1 MPRRAAVLALCVPM
15 LALAACSRGEGDQ
28 SKAKGPRPPAVP
40 VTAAAVETRDVPV
53 QIQGIGNVQAS
64 STVSVYALLSGQIF
78 QVHFKE
84 GQDVSAGALLFT
96 IDPRPF
102 ESALRQAQATM
113 AQHQA
118 AVAQAEANLARD
130 QAQADNAGVEE
141 ERYKKLVQRGLIAR
155 EQYDQILTAHKSA
168 LATVDASRAMVTN
181 QKALVQADAAAVEN
195 AKVQLTYTAIR
206 APIEGRTGNLLI
218 HQGNVVKA
226 NDIGNPLVVINR
238 VHPINVVFAVPE
250 RFLDQIKTARTTGPL
265 AVDAT
270 PQGQTFTARG
280 MLSFVN
286 NTVDTTT
293 GTIQL
298 KATFDNADNA
308 LWPGQ
313 FATVTLTVR
322 TERGALAVPSQAI
335 QAGQQGQ
342 YVFVVKPDATVES
355 RPIVVAFVNG
365 PITIIRAGLQSGERV
380 VTDGQLRLAPG
391 TRVDIK
397 PASPTAPTA
406 PTTSRAPAPT
416 SPAPAPTSP
425 APAPTS
431 PAPAPTSPAP
441 APK

>member
-1 MPRRAAVLALCVPM
+1 MTPRRAAALALSVAV
-15 LALAACSRGEGDQ
+15 LALAACSRSDGDA
-28 SKAKGPRPPAVP
+28 KAKAGPRPPAVP
-40 VTAAAVETRDVPV
+40 VTAATVEARDVPV

-64 STVSVYALLSGQIF
+64 STVSVYSLLSGQIF

-84 GQDVSAGALLFT
+84 GQDVSAGALLFA

-102 ESALRQAQATM
+102 EAALQQAQATM

-118 AVAQAEANLARD
+118 AIAQAEANLARD
-130 QAQADNAGVEE
+130 QAQADNARVEE
-141 ERYKKLVQRGLIAR
+141 ERYKKLVQGGLIAR
-155 EQYDQILTAHKSA
+155 EQYDQIHTALKSA
-168 LATVDASRAMVTN
+168 LATVDAARAMVAN

-218 HQGNVVKA
+218 HQGNIVKA
-226 NDIGNPLVVINR
+226 NDIGNPLVIINR

-250 RFLDQIKTARTTGPL
+250 RFLDQVKTGWAKGPL
-265 AVDAT
+265 TVEAT
-270 PQGQTFTARG
+270 PQGQSVRARG
-280 MLSFVN
+280 TLSFVN

-298 KATFDNADNA
+298 KATFENADNA

-313 FATVTLTVR
+313 FATVSLTVR
-322 TERGALAVPSQAI
+322 TEPNALVVPSQAI

-342 YVFVVKPDATVES
+342 YVFVVKPDSTVES
-355 RPIVVAFVNG
+355 RPVVVAFASG
-365 PITIIRAGLQSGERV
+365 PFTIVRQGVQAGERV
-380 VTDGQLRLAPG
+380 VTDGQLRLVSG
-391 TRVDIK
+391 TRVDVK
-397 PASPTAPTA
+397 PAG
-406 PTTSRAPAPT
+406 PASPT

-425 APAPTS
+425 APAK
-431 PAPAPTSPAP
+431 TSPAP

>member
-1 MPRRAAVLALCVPM
+1 MTSRRAAALALCVPVM

-28 SKAKGPRPPAVP
+28 SKAKGARPPAVP
-40 VTAAAVETRDVPV
+40 VTAAAVEARDVPV

-64 STVSVYALLSGQIF
+64 ATVSVYSLLSGQIF
-78 QVHFKE
+78 KVHFTE
-84 GQDVSAGALLFT
+84 GQEVKTGDLLFS

-102 ESALRQAQATM
+102 ESALQQAQATM

-130 QAQADNAGVEE
+130 QAQADNAKVEE
-141 ERYKKLVQRGLIAR
+141 ERYKKLVSGGLIAR

-168 LATVDASRAMVTN
+168 LATVDADRAMVTN
-181 QKALVQADAAAVEN
+181 QKALVQADAAAVDN
-195 AKVQLTYTAIR
+195 AKVQLSYTAIR

-250 RFLDQIKTARTTGPL
+250 RFLDEIKTARAKGPL
-265 AVDAT
+265 AVEAT
-270 PQGQTFTARG
+270 PQGQSVVARG
-280 MLSFVN
+280 TLSFVN
-286 NTVDTTT
+286 NAVDMTT

-313 FATVTLTVR
+313 FATITLTVR
-322 TERGALAVPSQAI
+322 TEVRALVVPSQAI

-342 YVFVVKPDATVES
+342 YVFVVKPDTTVES
-355 RPIVVAFVNG
+355 RPVVVAFANG
-365 PITIIRAGLQSGERV
+365 PITIIRTGVQAGERV
-380 VTDGQLRLAPG
+380 VTDGQLRLVSG
-391 TRVDIK
+391 TRVDVK
-397 PASPTAPTA
+397 PSGPAPA
-406 PTTSRAPAPT
+406 AQPSQAPT
-416 SPAPAPTSP
+416 SPAAAPTSP
-425 APAPTS
+425 AA
-431 PAPAPTSPAP
+431 

>member
-1 MPRRAAVLALCVPM
+1 MTLRRAAALTFCVSALALG
-15 LALAACSRGEGDQ
+15 ACSRGEGDA
-28 SKAKGPRPPAVP
+28 KAKGAPGPPGVP

-64 STVSVYALLSGQIF
+64 STVSVYSLVSGQIF
-78 QVHFKE
+78 KVHFTE
-84 GQDVSAGALLFT
+84 GQEVKAGELLFAV
-96 IDPRPF
+96 DPRPF
-102 ESALRQAQATM
+102 EAALQQAQATM

-130 QAQADNAGVEE
+130 QAQADNARVEE
-141 ERYKKLVQRGLIAR
+141 ERYQKLVQGGLIAR

-168 LATVDASRAMVTN
+168 LATVDADRAMVTN

-195 AKVQLTYTAIR
+195 AKVQLGYTAIR

-238 VHPINVVFAVPE
+238 VHPINIVFSVPE
-250 RFLDQIKTARTTGPL
+250 RFLEQIKTERAKGPL
-265 AVDAT
+265 AVEAT
-270 PQGQTFTARG
+270 PQGQKMVARG
-280 MLSFVN
+280 TLTFVN

-298 KATFDNADNA
+298 KANFDNADNA

-322 TERGALAVPSQAI
+322 TEPGALVVPSQAI
-335 QAGQQGQ
+335 QAGQQGA

-355 RPIVVAFVNG
+355 RPVVVAFANG
-365 PITIIRAGLQSGERV
+365 PLTVIRTGVRAGERV

-391 TRVDIK
+391 VRVDVK
-397 PASPTAPTA
+397 TSAAEPATPTA
-406 PTTSRAPAPT
+406 
-416 SPAPAPTSP
+416 
-425 APAPTS
+425 
-431 PAPAPTSPAP
+431 
-441 APK
+441 